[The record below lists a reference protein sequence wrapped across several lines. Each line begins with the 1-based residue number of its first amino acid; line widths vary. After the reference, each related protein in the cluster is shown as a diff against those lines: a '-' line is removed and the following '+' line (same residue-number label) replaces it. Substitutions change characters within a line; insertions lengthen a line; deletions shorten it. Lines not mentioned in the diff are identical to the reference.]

1 VARAVSGLIVTG
13 VHKRFGDVQAL
24 AGVDLEVEPGEL
36 IVIVGPSGCG
46 KSTLLRCVAGL
57 ETVNEGSIRIGER
70 EVTRMRPAERNVS
83 MVFQSYALFPHLT
96 VADNI
101 GFGLVVREV
110 PKRVVRQRVAEAA
123 RTVGVQE
130 LLERRPYQLSG
141 GERQRVALARALV
154 RQPDVFL
161 LDEPLSNLDAGTRVE
176 MRSELRRL
184 HREVGATM
192 VHVTHDQIEA
202 LTLGDRVAV
211 MTAGRVRQVGPPDDV
226 YRAPRDRFVAAFLGT
241 PQMNFLTP
249 DRARPFMPI
258 SEGMTLGIRP
268 EDVRLGADG
277 VPARVEDVEVAGSD
291 AYVHLDNGLV
301 ARVSVDDRP
310 APGDEVRAAFARER
324 AHLFDEETGERRPW
338 G

>member
-1 VARAVSGLIVTG
+1 MSGLVVAG
-13 VHKRFGDVQAL
+13 VHKSFGDVQAL

-36 IVIVGPSGCG
+36 LVVVGPSGCG

-57 ETVNEGSIRIGER
+57 EAVDEGSIRIGER

-110 PKRVVRQRVAEAA
+110 PKRDVRQRVAEAA

-192 VHVTHDQIEA
+192 VHVTHDQVEA

-211 MTAGRVRQVGPPDDV
+211 MAAGRVRQVGPPDVV
-226 YRAPRDRFVAAFLGT
+226 YREPRDRFVAAFLGT
-241 PQMNFLTP
+241 PRMNFLGP
-249 DRARPFMPI
+249 DGARPFMPVPQ
-258 SEGMTLGIRP
+258 GTTLGIRP
-268 EDVRLGADG
+268 EDVTLGAGG
-277 VPARVEDVEVAGSD
+277 VPARVEDVEVAGSV

-301 ARVSVDDRP
+301 ALVSVDGRP
-310 APGDEVRAAFARER
+310 APGDEVTAGFRRER
-324 AHLFDEETGERRPW
+324 AHLFDDETEERRPW
-338 G
+338 D

>member
-1 VARAVSGLIVTG
+1 MNGLVVTG
-13 VHKRFGDVQAL
+13 VHKHFGDVHAL

-36 IVIVGPSGCG
+36 MVVVGPSGCG

-57 ETVNEGSIRIGER
+57 EAVNEGSIRIGER
-70 EVTRMRPAERNVS
+70 EVTRLRPAQRNVS

-96 VADNI
+96 VSDNI

-110 PKRVVRQRVAEAA
+110 PKRVVRERVAEAA
-123 RTVGVQE
+123 QTVGVQE

-154 RQPDVFL
+154 RQPDVYL

-211 MTAGRVRQVGPPDDV
+211 MAAGRVRQVGPPDQV
-226 YRAPRDRFVAAFLGT
+226 YREPRDRFVAAFLGT
-241 PQMNFLTP
+241 PRMNFLPP
-249 DRARPFMPI
+249 DRARSFMPVPD
-258 SEGMTLGIRP
+258 GTTLGIRP
-268 EDVRLGADG
+268 EHVRLGADG

-301 ARVSVDDRP
+301 ARVPVDDRP
-310 APGDEVRAAFARER
+310 APGDEVRAGFARER
-324 AHLFDEETGERRPW
+324 AHLFDDDTGERRPW
-338 G
+338 D